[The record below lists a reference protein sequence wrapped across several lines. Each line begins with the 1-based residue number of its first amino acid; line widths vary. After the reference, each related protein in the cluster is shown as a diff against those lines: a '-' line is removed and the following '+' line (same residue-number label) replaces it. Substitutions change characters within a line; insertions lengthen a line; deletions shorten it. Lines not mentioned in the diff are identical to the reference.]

1 MGFTEAM
8 MDHANQCSQVAKN
21 KERTSNVMN
30 AKIKQEASIKMA
42 TAAYATLQMDGGS
55 NLTHIVS
62 VTILCFLNRDLNVH
76 NAMIYSQIVENAN
89 LLRICNTKTNLFL
102 KKLGNMEINL
112 NIYHV

>member
-76 NAMIYSQIVENAN
+76 NAMIYSQIVKNVN
-89 LLRICNTKTNLFL
+89 SLRNFKIKIDLSLN
-102 KKLGNMEINL
+102 KLGNMDKNM
-112 NIYHV
+112 NTYRV